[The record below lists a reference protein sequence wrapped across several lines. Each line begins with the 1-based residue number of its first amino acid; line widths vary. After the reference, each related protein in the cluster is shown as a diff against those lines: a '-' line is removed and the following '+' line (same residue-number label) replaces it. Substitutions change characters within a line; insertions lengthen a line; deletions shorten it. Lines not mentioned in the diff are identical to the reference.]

1 MSSRFEYLLKMM
13 KTIYQDRYQ
22 LLIEVLIEIRKDR
35 GLTQAQLAN
44 KLDKP
49 QSYIAKIEA
58 KDRKL
63 DVLEFVILCET
74 LVVSPCDVLQVILD
88 DL

>member
-1 MSSRFEYLLKMM
+1 MSSKYSNLLKIM

-22 LLIEVLIEIRKDR
+22 FLIEMLIKVRKDR
-35 GLTQAQLAN
+35 GLTQAQLAK

-58 KDRKL
+58 RDRKL
-63 DVLEFVILCET
+63 DVLEFVVLCET
-74 LVVSPCDVLQVILD
+74 LTVSPCDVLQVILD